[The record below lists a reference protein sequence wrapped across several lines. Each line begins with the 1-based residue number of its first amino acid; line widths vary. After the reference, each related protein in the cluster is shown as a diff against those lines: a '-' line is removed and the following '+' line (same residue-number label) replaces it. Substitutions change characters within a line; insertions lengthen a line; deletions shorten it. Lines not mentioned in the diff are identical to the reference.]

1 MLAARVLQQRLLLL
15 VLQHGSTQ
23 RQAAGSSSLL
33 APQQQLQARAGSVLR
48 QGLVA
53 ARLWAQQAPLK
64 QFPRPARE
72 AAWLPWQ
79 PHLG

>member
-1 MLAARVLQQRLLLL
+1 VLLQHLLLL
-15 VLQHGSTQ
+15 VLQQGSTQ
-23 RQAAGSSSLL
+23 RQAAGSSSRLL
-33 APQQQLQARAGSVLR
+33 APQQQLQAQAGSVLR